1 MAKKMLLVPEMEF
14 RRLKKCDEKAS
25 TDILDEVKRPNERA
39 LVKTYTH
46 MEHMLN
52 DPLISN
58 EEKVAR
64 HVESMNNFTVLKDK
78 LGGSLKNVSDTKL
91 SNTEKENDSAIAEV
105 IELLPLNQQQRGRQ
119 LFQRLKKHKDLISWN
134 DKGEVTIEGK
144 HLPGSNIGDL
154 VSDVLRT
161 RKQGAP
167 LRSSFLDVLAK
178 ANVPDEFVRNKTDL
192 SQFRKIKSGERGR
205 PPGLP
210 ELQMQD
216 IDQNYIKKRRVPKV
230 KRLTN
235 AIKWKNL

>member
-14 RRLKKCDEKAS
+14 RRLQKCNEKAS

-46 MEHMLN
+46 MERMLN
-52 DPLISN
+52 DPVISN
-58 EEKVAR
+58 EEKVSR
-64 HVESMNNFTVLKDK
+64 HVESMNDFSVLKDK
-78 LGGSLKNVSDTKL
+78 LGGTPKIVSDTKS
-91 SNTEKENDSAIAEV
+91 SNAEDDAVMTET

-119 LFQRLKKHKDLISWN
+119 LFQRLQKHKDLISWN

-161 RKQGAP
+161 RKQVTP

-178 ANVPDEFVRNKTDL
+178 ANVPDEFVRNKTAL
-192 SQFRKIKSGERGR
+192 AQFRKVKGGDSR

-210 ELQMQD
+210 ELQLQD
-216 IDQNYIKKRRVPKV
+216 IDRNYMKTRRVPKV
-230 KRLTN
+230 KRLSK